1 MKIIMCV
8 VGIALSWVLL
18 FKANGLIFSYFE
30 QSHFISWL
38 FLPAGVRLIATLL
51 FGKVAILG
59 LFAGALISGLPLNLN
74 FISLATLS
82 LISAINPYISI
93 NVTKYFLGIDDML
106 NDLSL
111 KYLLM
116 LSLASALFN
125 GLCHN
130 LYFIL

>member
-1 MKIIMCV
+1 
-8 VGIALSWVLL
+8 L
-18 FKANGLIFSYFE
+18 E
-30 QSHFISWL
+30 
-38 FLPAGVRLIATLL
+38 
-51 FGKVAILG
+51 

-130 LYFIL
+130 LYFYIIKMSYSPLNDTFAMFVGDFSGSLLLLLIFSVCIKLIRKSVTYQNTV